1 MATTATTT
9 TTTADPDQ
17 PPLIPVV
24 DLRLLS
30 QSDLYS
36 LSTATSSSSSNNH
49 NNNRPD
55 DVIIPKIDK
64 TVFNESAGSR
74 KQTYSR
80 LRLAPPVV
88 AGATSAPN
96 AKMRRIA
103 RHQQALKYAHA
114 PVSLGGDSS
123 NDVDPEDDNG
133 DVIVEDADVIVKEN
147 DGENEAVKEDGNVT
161 VKEDKEANEVEND
174 VMSRL
179 GDEVIVKENT
189 EANENE
195 VENDVVMS
203 PELVTVKLP
212 EEERMERVETKRKRG
227 RPRKSESEVLVCA
240 PQVAN
245 KDKEVVDSKGEN
257 ENENENENETVMS
270 PEPVTTVMLPE
281 EEEET
286 KKRGRPRRS
295 DSEVLGSAFSVA
307 KRVRERARES
317 SVMKVVEYYDR
328 DKDKEVVNSK
338 GEEVDVVK
346 LGELYDPYGPE
357 IQRRTEGMSSV
368 DEFLD
373 FFRGL
378 NGQWGTTRKKRRV
391 VDASEFA
398 DYLPKGWRLS
408 LCIKKKDG
416 RVWVFC
422 RRYISPS
429 GRHFESFKDISA
441 YLCSLLGIENTD
453 KPSSAQSNVF
463 VPVPDPVTESLN
475 PEMIDAKNDSNVV
488 GPVTVPV
495 TESLNSE
502 MINVKNDNNV
512 VVSVPVTEPGSS
524 EMKRK
529 RGRPRRLEDYEN
541 FVSVRSPAAKRMRE
555 STIAKVV
562 VYDSEMDLEL
572 VNCKG
577 VKVDIV
583 NLSRLEDPYAPE
595 IRRRSE
601 GLSTEDELLG
611 FLRGLNGQWGT
622 TRKKRR
628 VVDASDFGDALPKG
642 WKLILCVKKKQ
653 GCVWVSCHRYI
664 SPSGRQFKSCKD
676 ISMYLISLIGE
687 ETLDIPSHTQTNAV
701 MPVPVPVP
709 APVTVSVAV
718 PVTVPATEMVVT
730 VPATGPVVSVPATA
744 PVVTVPATATVV
756 RVPATEPIV
765 TVPATES
772 VMVRSTEPVNSG
784 RIVVENNSNVVVPMP
799 VTEPFSSEMKPK
811 RGRPRKNENGNA
823 AVIRSPDVKR
833 VRDSM
838 VAKVAVYDS
847 EMDRD
852 IVNCRGVE
860 VNIVNLS
867 RLEDP
872 YGPEIRRRSEGLSTE
887 DELLG
892 FLRGLNGKWGTTRKK
907 RRVVDASDFGDA
919 LPKDWKLILCVK
931 KKQGLVWAS
940 CHRYIS
946 PSGRQ
951 FESCKDIS
959 MYLLSL
965 LRGEN
970 VDKPSGTHSN
980 DCDDSALKVASGDA
994 ADHCFQEDLKRD
1006 GSAHTPSEPPISLPT
1021 DCMKQVPAPV
1031 HAGEHYKCL
1040 KCFLIFNG
1048 KIDLLD
1054 HQALVH
1060 QDEQSQLGSGISDWS
1075 IVIGGFFECRFCYKT
1090 FYDMNQYNEHIG
1102 THVTNDNK
1110 TSEAEKAPTAKKF
1123 DDTAS
1128 VSAENVIRENHDARF
1143 DDEPISASPRSEHT
1157 MNYGAD
1163 SRTDELVHD
1172 LNTNGDLFGEDSGDG
1187 IGSDFDVDDNEVPDV
1202 SVSKSDFSLGHEA
1215 SISITEN
1222 NGRFESSGGTAAH
1235 KESGGDRAVHEK
1247 DIIGIPNDQ
1256 DAVSRIGFTQVF
1268 DKPEQERSAGNRP
1281 LSPFRNE
1288 LMVGAGG
1295 VCKNVIGKPGS
1306 VEEPSHAVSESRIQ
1320 TSSIYEERGF
1330 RGNINDMH
1338 VRSSFGEL
1346 TSEKEKAVNSES
1358 SSGFFHGRHGHD
1370 EKSFR
1375 GNIDDMHVRS
1385 PFGELTSEKEKVVNS
1400 ESSSGAFHGRH
1411 GHDEKSFRGN
1421 INNMHA
1427 RSPFGELTSEKEK
1440 VVNSE
1445 SSSGG
1450 FHGRHGHDEDRL
1462 ADATKLPVKQN
1473 FSLFSPSSNTFK
1485 AVNSESMIS
1494 SSKQEAPQKVTQAP
1508 QKVGFASVN
1517 QVTQAPQKA
1526 GFASVNQIAHGFEQ
1540 NRFPYGIASSK
1551 PDRQN
1556 EVRSSAFD
1564 SYNMSSTEAATSVR
1578 KEDNYK
1584 SRSSVSPW
1592 HENEPVSKEKFNT
1605 ANNVNNAPSNKLG
1618 EANLYNSQFYRNNGP
1633 INNQVASMGR
1643 NAGVIDFNTRKN
1655 LEFSSLV
1662 PPENDQAFSFQDDVT
1677 GLYESAQESS
1687 ERGLLD
1693 HFSVAETSDEIFGN
1707 KIYSTPLDGIN
1718 FDEDRG
1724 IGMHDLNLAFG
1735 NPHDLYADSASV
1747 NQKKDSVNCSVV
1759 PPKIDVQTNLSMVNN
1774 SMVEDLK
1781 RGRETVSG
1789 SFSSSSNSH
1798 NTQNRAFQHNGN
1810 NTGYPGRTWE
1820 DHRSDEYRSREDK
1833 KFMVGSGSNQRQP
1846 NEVVN
1851 RGMWN
1856 PGQGTQLQSGLANPH
1871 AQSQSPSSYHSFDIM
1886 SNKADDGVYRHG
1898 ERYNDG
1904 SNVNGQRSGRSEP
1917 VEYRF
1922 IPGRGEHNPHA
1933 LQGSNS
1939 IPGRGEHNQHAL
1951 QGSNSIPGRGE
1962 HNPHALQGSNSRAFS
1977 YHAGMEQQTFD
1988 PNFWM
1993 AKNTMMPN
2001 MGGRNV
2007 VTGVCAW
2014 CRNEFQLPAIIH
2026 QQTQAGV
2033 GSLCPN
2039 CSAGFSGQANML

>member
-1 MATTATTT
+1 
-9 TTTADPDQ
+9 
-17 PPLIPVV
+17 
-24 DLRLLS
+24 
-30 QSDLYS
+30 
-36 LSTATSSSSSNNH
+36 
-49 NNNRPD
+49 
-55 DVIIPKIDK
+55 
-64 TVFNESAGSR
+64 
-74 KQTYSR
+74 
-80 LRLAPPVV
+80 
-88 AGATSAPN
+88 
-96 AKMRRIA
+96 
-103 RHQQALKYAHA
+103 
-114 PVSLGGDSS
+114 
-123 NDVDPEDDNG
+123 
-133 DVIVEDADVIVKEN
+133 
-147 DGENEAVKEDGNVT
+147 
-161 VKEDKEANEVEND
+161 
-174 VMSRL
+174 
-179 GDEVIVKENT
+179 
-189 EANENE
+189 
-195 VENDVVMS
+195 
-203 PELVTVKLP
+203 
-212 EEERMERVETKRKRG
+212 
-227 RPRKSESEVLVCA
+227 
-240 PQVAN
+240 
-245 KDKEVVDSKGEN
+245 
-257 ENENENENETVMS
+257 
-270 PEPVTTVMLPE
+270 
-281 EEEET
+281 
-286 KKRGRPRRS
+286 
-295 DSEVLGSAFSVA
+295 
-307 KRVRERARES
+307 
-317 SVMKVVEYYDR
+317 
-328 DKDKEVVNSK
+328 
-338 GEEVDVVK
+338 
-346 LGELYDPYGPE
+346 
-357 IQRRTEGMSSV
+357 
-368 DEFLD
+368 
-373 FFRGL
+373 
-378 NGQWGTTRKKRRV
+378 
-391 VDASEFA
+391 
-398 DYLPKGWRLS
+398 
-408 LCIKKKDG
+408 
-416 RVWVFC
+416 
-422 RRYISPS
+422 PS

-502 MINVKNDNNV
+502 MINVKNDSNV

-529 RGRPRRLEDYEN
+529 RGRPRRHEDYEN
-541 FVSVRSPAAKRMRE
+541 PVSVRSPAAKRMRE

-687 ETLDIPSHTQTNAV
+687 ENLDIPSHTQTNAV

-709 APVTVSVAV
+709 VPAPVTVPVAV
-718 PVTVPATEMVVT
+718 PVTVPATETVVT
-730 VPATGPVVSVPATA
+730 VPATGPVVTVPATA
-744 PVVTVPATATVV
+744 PVVTVPATAPVV

-772 VMVRSTEPVNSG
+772 VTVRSTEPVNSE
-784 RIVVENNSNVVVPMP
+784 RISVENNSNVVVPVP

-838 VAKVAVYDS
+838 VAKVAVYDN

-872 YGPEIRRRSEGLSTE
+872 YGQEIRRRSEGLSTE

-931 KKQGLVWAS
+931 KKQGLVWVS
-940 CHRYIS
+940 CHRYIRQDVGYRS
-946 PSGRQ
+946 RYPSGRQ

-980 DCDDSALKVASGDA
+980 DCDDSALKAASGDA

-1110 TSEAEKAPTAKKF
+1110 TSEAEKAPTAKKS

-1143 DDEPISASPRSEHT
+1143 DDEPISASPHSEHT

-1268 DKPEQERSAGNRP
+1268 DKPERERSSGNRPLSPLGIPIGQDAVSRIGFTQVFDKPEQERSAGNRP

-1288 LMVGAGG
+1288 LMVGTGG

-1358 SSGFFHGRHGHD
+1358 SGFFHGRHGHD

-1375 GNIDDMHVRS
+1375 GNINDMHVRS

-1400 ESSSGAFHGRH
+1400 ESSSGVFHGRH

-1421 INNMHA
+1421 INDMHA

-1440 VVNSE
+1440 VVNSD

-1450 FHGRHGHDEDRL
+1450 FHGRHGRDEDRL

-1494 SSKQEAPQKVTQAP
+1494 SSKQEAPQKVGFASFNQVAQAPQKVGFASVNQVTQAPQKVGFASVNQVTQAP

-1526 GFASVNQIAHGFEQ
+1526 GFSSVNQIAHGFEQ
-1540 NRFPYGIASSK
+1540 NRFPYGVASSK

-1592 HENEPVSKEKFNT
+1592 HENEPVS
-1605 ANNVNNAPSNKLG
+1605 
-1618 EANLYNSQFYRNNGP
+1618 
-1633 INNQVASMGR
+1633 
-1643 NAGVIDFNTRKN
+1643 
-1655 LEFSSLV
+1655 
-1662 PPENDQAFSFQDDVT
+1662 
-1677 GLYESAQESS
+1677 
-1687 ERGLLD
+1687 
-1693 HFSVAETSDEIFGN
+1693 
-1707 KIYSTPLDGIN
+1707 
-1718 FDEDRG
+1718 
-1724 IGMHDLNLAFG
+1724 
-1735 NPHDLYADSASV
+1735 
-1747 NQKKDSVNCSVV
+1747 
-1759 PPKIDVQTNLSMVNN
+1759 
-1774 SMVEDLK
+1774 
-1781 RGRETVSG
+1781 
-1789 SFSSSSNSH
+1789 
-1798 NTQNRAFQHNGN
+1798 
-1810 NTGYPGRTWE
+1810 
-1820 DHRSDEYRSREDK
+1820 
-1833 KFMVGSGSNQRQP
+1833 
-1846 NEVVN
+1846 
-1851 RGMWN
+1851 
-1856 PGQGTQLQSGLANPH
+1856 
-1871 AQSQSPSSYHSFDIM
+1871 
-1886 SNKADDGVYRHG
+1886 
-1898 ERYNDG
+1898 
-1904 SNVNGQRSGRSEP
+1904 
-1917 VEYRF
+1917 
-1922 IPGRGEHNPHA
+1922 
-1933 LQGSNS
+1933 
-1939 IPGRGEHNQHAL
+1939 
-1951 QGSNSIPGRGE
+1951 
-1962 HNPHALQGSNSRAFS
+1962 
-1977 YHAGMEQQTFD
+1977 
-1988 PNFWM
+1988 
-1993 AKNTMMPN
+1993 
-2001 MGGRNV
+2001 
-2007 VTGVCAW
+2007 
-2014 CRNEFQLPAIIH
+2014 
-2026 QQTQAGV
+2026 
-2033 GSLCPN
+2033 
-2039 CSAGFSGQANML
+2039 